1 MYCFFKK
8 ENFDHY
14 LTFLLYIYTCIYENN
29 ERSGKSKNFQKIKK
43 LLKYLKVKNTQNTL
57 IYLLEVDIHLHSKDW
72 ENGKQGRINL
82 LNASNI

>member
-1 MYCFFKK
+1 M
-8 ENFDHY
+8 
-14 LTFLLYIYTCIYENN
+14 YIYTCIYENN

-72 ENGKQGRINL
+72 ENR
-82 LNASNI
+82 AE

>member
-1 MYCFFKK
+1 M
-8 ENFDHY
+8 
-14 LTFLLYIYTCIYENN
+14 YIYTCIYENN